1 MLVIPDY
8 AINLMKV
15 INTTLDIIFKMTKLL
30 AFSIVFTLVLTT
42 TQAQVVIVNENCTAA
57 YTDILS
63 LKFEDAQNKIDVEK
77 LKNPQNI
84 YSTYLENYIDFL
96 KVTISEDEKLFNSIE
111 DIIPERIE
119 KIKTL
124 NDTSRYKKYFI
135 GNINLQ
141 WGTVRARFGE
151 YFTSAIEINRA
162 YRLLEANNKSFPN
175 FIPNS
180 ITLGILHI
188 MIGIIPDSYR
198 WVLNL
203 ISMYGS
209 VGQGQNELK
218 QAYLKCETDTT
229 YNFLK
234 DEILFYMGMIGLSMT
249 PDPEFAEYLISE
261 LKYANSKNLLLNY
274 LTINTM
280 MRTGR
285 NDYALSLFTKIDY
298 SENYYPFYYLDYLH
312 GECYLRSLD
321 TDMAKEEYN
330 IFLTNFNGQNFI
342 KAAWQKT
349 AWAALIEHDTLGYHK
364 AIQNVMLR
372 GATNIDAD
380 KSAERAAKNG
390 IIPNVDLIKCRLLI
404 DGGYY
409 NKAQNILVN
418 LDENKLSLVNRVEKN
433 YRLGRVFQDTKNFQN
448 AKNYFNTTIELGSS
462 LPEYYAANAALKLGN
477 IYEVEDDTVHA
488 MYYYNLCLD
497 MDFDEYKNSI
507 RGKAKQGLKR
517 VSIDE

>member
-1 MLVIPDY
+1 
-8 AINLMKV
+8 
-15 INTTLDIIFKMTKLL
+15 MTKLITAIIAITFL
-30 AFSIVFTLVLTT
+30 INGS
-42 TQAQVVIVNENCTAA
+42 QAQVVIVNENCTSA

-63 LKFEDAQNKIDVEK
+63 LKFEDAQKRIDIEKI
-77 LKNPQNI
+77 KNPQNI

-96 KVTISEDEKLFNSIE
+96 KVTISEDEELFNSLE
-111 DIIPERIE
+111 DIIPERIK

-124 NDTSRYKKYFI
+124 SDTSRFKKYFI

-141 WGTVRARFGE
+141 WGTARARFGE
-151 YFTSAIEINRA
+151 YFTSAVEINRA

-175 FIPNS
+175 FMPNS

-229 YNFLK
+229 FSFLK

-249 PDPEFAEYLISE
+249 PDPAFAEYLTSE
-261 LKYANSKNLLLNY
+261 LKHANNKNLLLNY
-274 LTINTM
+274 LAINTM
-280 MRTGR
+280 MRSGK
-285 NDYALSLFTKIDY
+285 NDYALSLFTKIDN

-312 GECYLRSLD
+312 GECYLRTLN
-321 TDMAKEEYN
+321 TEMAKKEYN
-330 IFLTNFNGQNFI
+330 MFLTNFNGQNFI
-342 KAAWQKT
+342 KAAWQKA
-349 AWAALIEHDTLGYHK
+349 AWAALIDGDTLGYNK
-364 AIQNVMLR
+364 AIQNVMVG
-372 GATNIDAD
+372 GATYIDAD

-390 IIPNVDLIKCRLLI
+390 TIPNVDLLKCRLLI

-409 NKAQNILVN
+409 NKAHNILIN
-418 LDENKLSLVNRVEKN
+418 LDDNNLSLVNKVEKN
-433 YRLGRVFQDTKNFQN
+433 YRLGRLAHEIKDYPN
-448 AKNYFNTTIELGSS
+448 AKKHFNTAIELGSS
-462 LPEYYAANAALKLGN
+462 LPEYYSANAALKLGN
-477 IYEVEDDTVHA
+477 IYEVENDTIRAAH
-488 MYYYNLCLD
+488 YYNVCLNL
-497 MDFDEYKNSI
+497 DFDEYRNSI

-517 VSIDE
+517 VSTDN